1 MGLLRDLHGVLHSH
15 RLLWRLDH
23 TGVLP
28 VTFFRLFLMYRRF
41 GHTRTRSIVRAWET
55 VRRTTL

>member
-1 MGLLRDLHGVLHSH
+1 MTFLRLYA
-15 RLLWRLDH
+15 
-23 TGVLP
+23 
-28 VTFFRLFLMYRRF
+28 MYRRF